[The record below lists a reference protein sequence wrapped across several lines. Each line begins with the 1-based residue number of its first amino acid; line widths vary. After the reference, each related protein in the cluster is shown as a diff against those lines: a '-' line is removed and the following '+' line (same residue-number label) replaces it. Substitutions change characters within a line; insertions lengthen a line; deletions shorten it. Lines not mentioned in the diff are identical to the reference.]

1 MNQPLFTLLRRRG
14 TEAEE
19 GGQNRSRFVRTAARG
34 DWPTEVGARAGR
46 LRDCTVHHSR
56 DRRGALALAD
66 GLVTGCL
73 AARAD
78 TLDEVCSPKMQWW
91 SLLALADLF
100 VINRPHTH

>member
-19 GGQNRSRFVRTAARG
+19 GGQNRSRFVRTAARPG
-34 DWPTEVGARAGR
+34 YWPTEVGARAGR

-91 SLLALADLF
+91 SLRICL
-100 VINRPHTH
+100 

>member
-1 MNQPLFTLLRRRG
+1 MGNRG
-14 TEAEE
+14 TVLQGRAHR
-19 GGQNRSRFVRTAARG
+19 GAPRHRSRLLAHGGGCAR
-34 DWPTEVGARAGR
+34 GR